1 MKRTNQLMAESAV
14 IGSLFVLLVVGGS
27 LAGMSRPADWTTLT
41 SPDAV
46 AVRHDPNALSLYY
59 NLTLSL
65 LGEGEFGNVSQALST
80 FPFVNVSPRVNQTAL
95 TANSEFANSTSPRLA
110 SLGVP
115 AQPYAVGEG
124 LVQAEVASLG
134 SECQSLLDLLPH
146 PD

>member
-95 TANSEFANSTSPRLA
+95 TANSEIAAMNVS
-110 SLGVP
+110 VP
-115 AQPYAVGEG
+115 EAM
-124 LVQAEVASLG
+124 
-134 SECQSLLDLLPH
+134 LDLAAA
-146 PD
+146 